1 MHYLAVKIVKYFFMG
16 NKLLLA
22 FICATFLSLS
32 ANTVEIIDFKQ
43 YQQRTQQKND
53 TLYIVNFWATW
64 CKPCIEELPYFEE
77 AQRKFAGKKVKI
89 LLVSLDFRSDHA
101 RVEKFVTK
109 KNLHNTVLLLDGGNP
124 NVWIDKVDPKWS
136 GAIPATVLYKAGK
149 KVYFKEGQLT
159 SSELES
165 LIQTKIK

>member
-1 MHYLAVKIVKYFFMG
+1 MG
-16 NKLLLA
+16 NRLLLA
-22 FICATFLSLS
+22 FICVTFLSLS
-32 ANTVEIIDFKQ
+32 AKTIEIIDFKQ
-43 YQQRTQQKND
+43 FQQRTQKKND

-77 AQRKFAGKKVKI
+77 ANRNFAGKKVKI

-101 RVEKFVTK
+101 RVEKFVAK
-109 KNLHNTVLLLDGGNP
+109 KNYANTVFLLDGGNP
-124 NVWIDKVDPKWS
+124 NDWINKIDPQWS

-149 KVYFKEGQLT
+149 KLFFKEGQVT
-159 SSELES
+159 SNELES